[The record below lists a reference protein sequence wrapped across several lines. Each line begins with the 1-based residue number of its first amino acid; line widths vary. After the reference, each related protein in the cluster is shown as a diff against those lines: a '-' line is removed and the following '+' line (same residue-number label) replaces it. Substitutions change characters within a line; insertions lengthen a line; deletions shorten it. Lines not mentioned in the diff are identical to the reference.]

1 MSKKVKSFLY
11 NLICFA
17 ILFILFRFLI
27 EKYTNLTGLF
37 IPITAFVVGTLT
49 APKFQA
55 VQTPDG
61 ECASVKR
68 IPCFASLS
76 ILGVLIF
83 PSLLYTFTSP

>member
-27 EKYTNLTGLF
+27 DKYTNLTGLF
-37 IPITAFVVGTLT
+37 IPITAFVVCTLT

-61 ECASVKR
+61 EK
-68 IPCFASLS
+68 
-76 ILGVLIF
+76 IF
-83 PSLLYTFTSP
+83 MRWLLLKGIREVG

>member
-11 NLICFA
+11 NLVCFA

-27 EKYTNLTGLF
+27 MEYTELKGLF

-61 ECASVKR
+61 EKVFMRWLFLK
-68 IPCFASLS
+68 
-76 ILGVLIF
+76 GVREVG
-83 PSLLYTFTSP
+83 

>member
-1 MSKKVKSFLY
+1 MNKKVKSFVY

-27 EKYTNLTGLF
+27 DKYTNLTGLF
-37 IPITAFVVGTLT
+37 IPVTAFVVGTLI

-61 ECASVKR
+61 EKIFMR
-68 IPCFASLS
+68 WLFLK
-76 ILGVLIF
+76 GVRQVG
-83 PSLLYTFTSP
+83 

>member
-1 MSKKVKSFLY
+1 M
-11 NLICFA
+11 
-17 ILFILFRFLI
+17 

-61 ECASVKR
+61 EK
-68 IPCFASLS
+68 
-76 ILGVLIF
+76 IF
-83 PSLLYTFTSP
+83 MRWLLLKGIRKVG

>member
-1 MSKKVKSFLY
+1 MNKKVKSFLY

-27 EKYTNLTGLF
+27 EKYTNLTGLM
-37 IPITAFVVGTLT
+37 IPITAFVLGTLT

-61 ECASVKR
+61 EKIFMR
-68 IPCFASLS
+68 WLFLK
-76 ILGVLIF
+76 GVREVG
-83 PSLLYTFTSP
+83 

>member
-1 MSKKVKSFLY
+1 MSKKIKAFLY

-17 ILFILFRFLI
+17 VLFLLFRFLI
-27 EKYTNLTGLF
+27 IEYAPNLTGLF

-61 ECASVKR
+61 EKIFMR
-68 IPCFASLS
+68 WL
-76 ILGVLIF
+76 LLKGVREVR
-83 PSLLYTFTSP
+83 

>member
-1 MSKKVKSFLY
+1 MSKKVKAFLY

-17 ILFILFRFLI
+17 ILFILFRFLT

-61 ECASVKR
+61 EK
-68 IPCFASLS
+68 
-76 ILGVLIF
+76 IF
-83 PSLLYTFTSP
+83 MRWLFLKGIREVG